1 MVFWLLC
8 RIYYLARITIDNIK
22 YYMLLILNVIG
33 LRVLIL
39 ILSISYLGYR
49 QLIEFFAA
57 STIDDNPSLMIDFRM
72 S

>member
-8 RIYYLARITIDNIK
+8 RIYYLARITIGNVK
-22 YYMLLILNVIG
+22 YYMLLILIVIR

-39 ILSISYLGYR
+39 ILSISYLVYR
-49 QLIEFFAA
+49 QLIEFFAV
-57 STIDDNPSLMIDFRM
+57 STIDDNPFLMVDFLM